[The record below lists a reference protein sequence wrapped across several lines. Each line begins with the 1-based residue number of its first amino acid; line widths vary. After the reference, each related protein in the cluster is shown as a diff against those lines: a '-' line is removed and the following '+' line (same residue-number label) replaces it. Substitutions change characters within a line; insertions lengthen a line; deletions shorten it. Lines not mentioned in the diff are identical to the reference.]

1 MKDKNMFKRRYG
13 IILACDVPSLQ
24 NLSALVQCG
33 EKSETVVGYKIG
45 FTLGL
50 RFGLHRVVETIR
62 RDSPHPIIYDHQ
74 KAGTDIPQMGV
85 LFAKCCKEAGI
96 SGIIIFPLA
105 GPETMV
111 SFVEAI
117 HKVGAMPIV
126 GGVMTH
132 PAFLRSEGGYI
143 DDSAPSE
150 IYRKAAE
157 NGVDYFVLPG
167 NRPELIQRYVGE
179 ISEVIECANILMPG
193 IETQGGEINEAF
205 NAAAGHRCYAIVGS
219 AIYGAPDMG
228 KALDEF
234 VQIVLSYKS

>member
-1 MKDKNMFKRRYG
+1 MFNRKYG
-13 IILACDVPSLQ
+13 IIIACDVLTLED
-24 NLSALVQCG
+24 LSALVRCG
-33 EKSETVVGYKIG
+33 ETNEVIVGYKIG

-50 RFGLHRVVETIR
+50 RFGLRHVVDTIR
-62 RDSPHPIIYDHQ
+62 SDSSLPVIYDHQ

-85 LFAKCCKEAGI
+85 PLAKCCKEAGI
-96 SGIIIFPLA
+96 SGIIIFPQA
-105 GPETMV
+105 GPETMI
-111 SFVEAI
+111 SFIEAI
-117 HKVGAMPIV
+117 RKVGATPIV

-132 PAFLRSEGGYI
+132 RAFLRSEGGYI

-167 NRPELIQRYVGE
+167 NRPELIRRYVGE
-179 ISEVIECANILMPG
+179 ISEVIKCANILMPG
-193 IETQGGEINEAF
+193 IETQGGKINEAF
-205 NAAAGHRCYAIVGS
+205 NAATGHRCYAIVGS

-234 VQIVLSYKS
+234 AQIVLSYKP